1 MYTQCP
7 ECLAVYRLKAE
18 SLALGRGRVRCGS
31 CAAEFDALACLTDE
45 LPGESFT
52 ALKRRPTG
60 TQIPQLNVPALRPN
74 VDRPPTDQRELF
86 VDFDKTLRAQ
96 RDNPPSFARRDVPVS
111 VPRAAWGWVS
121 ACVLLA
127 LMLAM
132 QMAWVYRE
140 PLLRNERVRDFALS
154 VCARVGCKLPSVSD
168 RVRIA
173 LMARDVR
180 PHPSE
185 PGALIITATIA
196 NQAEF
201 DQPFPIVEIT
211 LSDVNER
218 RVAMRRFKPA
228 EYVSESGAISRGLP
242 AGATAMMSLE
252 VEDPG
257 KSAVAFEFRF
267 L

>member
-7 ECLAVYRLKAE
+7 ECLTVYRLKAE
-18 SLALGRGRVRCGS
+18 SLAQGRGRVRCGS
-31 CAAEFDALACLTDE
+31 CASEFDAFACLTDE
-45 LPGESFT
+45 LPSESFT
-52 ALKRRPTG
+52 SLKRRPTG
-60 TQIPQLNVPALRPN
+60 TQVPQLNVPALRPH
-74 VDRPPTDQRELF
+74 VDRPPADQREMF
-86 VDFDKTLRAQ
+86 VDFDNTLRAQ
-96 RDNPPSFARRDVPVS
+96 RENPPSFARRDVPALV
-111 VPRAAWGWVS
+111 VGRAWGWIS
-121 ACVLLA
+121 ACALLTLALLA
-127 LMLAM
+127 
-132 QMAWVYRE
+132 QVAWVYRE
-140 PLLRNERVRDFALS
+140 PLLRNERVRGLALAA
-154 VCARVGCKLPSVSD
+154 CDRLGCRLPAVSD

-201 DQPFPIVEIT
+201 DQPYPIVEIT
-211 LSDVNER
+211 LSDVNEQ

-228 EYVSESGAISRGLP
+228 EYVSESGVIARGLP